1 MNKQKVLAEIKN
13 LEKSY
18 MEGEEK
24 RLVLEN
30 ADMDIFKGDI
40 TLLLGKSGS
49 GKSTL
54 LNLLSGIDRPDK
66 GEINI
71 LGKDISKFS
80 EKELTDFRRKNIG
93 IVFQFFNLIPTLN
106 VEENLNLVL
115 RLNNIKNTGQ
125 TDWYLNETGLYDRKK
140 TYPDRLSGGEQQRI
154 SIARALIHE
163 PEIILADEPTGN
175 LDEKSGS
182 KIIAL
187 FEKLVR
193 QKNKTLVMVTHN
205 RDLIKIADKVYS
217 IKNRKFTNF
226 SALNL

>member
-1 MNKQKVLAEIKN
+1 MENQKPLVKIKN

-18 MEGEEK
+18 LEGEEK

-30 ADMDIFKGDI
+30 AKMDIFKGDI
-40 TLLLGKSGS
+40 TLLIGKSGS

-66 GEINI
+66 GEIKI

-80 EKELTDFRRKNIG
+80 DKELTDFRRKNIG

-106 VEENLNLVL
+106 VEENLNLIL
-115 RLNNIKNTGQ
+115 SLNNIKNTGQ
-125 TDWYLNETGLYDRKK
+125 TDWYLNEIGLFNRKK
-140 TYPDRLSGGEQQRI
+140 TYPDRLSGGEQQRV

-182 KIIAL
+182 KIISI

-193 QKNKTLVMVTHN
+193 HKNKTLIMVTHN

-217 IKNRKFTNF
+217 IKDKKFESF
-226 SALNL
+226 QV

>member
-1 MNKQKVLAEIKN
+1 MNNQPLAEIKN

-18 MEGEEK
+18 TEGEDK

-80 EKELTDFRRKNIG
+80 EKELTNFRRKNIG

-115 RLNNIKNTGQ
+115 KLNNIKNTGQ
-125 TDWYLNETGLYDRKK
+125 TDWYLNETGLSDRKK
-140 TYPDRLSGGEQQRI
+140 TYPDRLSGGEQQRV

-217 IKNRKFTNF
+217 IKNRKF
-226 SALNL
+226 ALEKGEP

>member
-1 MNKQKVLAEIKN
+1 MNNQPLAEIKN

-18 MEGEEK
+18 TEGEDK

-115 RLNNIKNTGQ
+115 KLNNIKNTGQ
-125 TDWYLNETGLYDRKK
+125 TDWYLNETGLSDRKK
-140 TYPDRLSGGEQQRI
+140 TYPDRLSGGEQQRV

-217 IKNRKFTNF
+217 IKNRKF
-226 SALNL
+226 ALEKGEP